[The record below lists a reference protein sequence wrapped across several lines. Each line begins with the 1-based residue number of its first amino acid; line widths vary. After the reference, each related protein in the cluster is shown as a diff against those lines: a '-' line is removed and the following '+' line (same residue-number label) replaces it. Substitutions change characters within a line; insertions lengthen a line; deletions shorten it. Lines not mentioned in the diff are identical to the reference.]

1 MHDTNDLIEKF
12 KLNEEITKI
21 FQDIETKVLSI
32 VNFKDFFDVLL
43 VEIKAK
49 FKIPYAWIS
58 LIDGSEISPLIQS
71 LDTAKYFENQ
81 LSIIDRKK
89 FLKLVGTTSKPVLIN
104 DNLRPYY
111 CFFPPISSYFIKS
124 LAIAPISLDG
134 IVIGSLNQADFSR
147 TRFQPGKDTRILE
160 QLAIK
165 VSICLSNVTVHEKLK
180 SLGFHDPLT
189 GLLNRSVIENI
200 LEREF
205 KRDQR
210 YANDLSVIFLDLD
223 NFKRVNTIYG
233 TDFGDNLLKYVADKI
248 TGMSRNSDIIG
259 RYAGDEFVIIL
270 PETKAKNALN
280 LINRLQSYF
289 KHQPLR
295 IKNTAIPVSISAGVA
310 STEDRSIKSPATLL
324 KRADEMLDLAKGTK
338 ERQSSQAIQP
348 KKMSKVIPLPVVKKD
363 SD

>member
-1 MHDTNDLIEKF
+1 MHDVNEIIERLKLSEEIEKISR
-12 KLNEEITKI
+12 E
-21 FQDIETKVLSI
+21 IETKVLSI
-32 VNFKDFFDVLL
+32 LDFKDFFDILL

-49 FKIPYAWIS
+49 FKLPYIWIS
-58 LIDGSEISPLIQS
+58 LMDGSEISTLIQS
-71 LDTAKYFENQ
+71 FDTSKYFESQ
-81 LSIIDRKK
+81 LTIIEREK
-89 FLKLVGTTSKPVLIN
+89 FLKLVGTTSEPVMIN

-111 CFFPPISSYFIKS
+111 SLFPPISSYFIKS

-147 TRFQPGKDTRILE
+147 TRYQPGKDTRLLE

-165 VSICLSNVTVHEKLK
+165 VSICLSNVTAHEKLK

-189 GLLNRSVIENI
+189 GLLNRRVMDNI

-223 NFKRVNTIYG
+223 NFKRINANYG
-233 TDFGDNLLKYVADKI
+233 KDIGDNLLKYVAEKI
-248 TGMSRNSDIIG
+248 MGMSRNSDIVG
-259 RYAGDEFVIIL
+259 RYAGNEFVIIL

-289 KHQPLR
+289 KNKPLR
-295 IKNTAIPVSISAGVA
+295 IKNTSIPVSISAGVA
-310 STEDRSIKSPATLL
+310 STEDRRIKSPATLL
-324 KRADEMLDLAKGTK
+324 KRADEMLDLAQSTK
-338 ERQSSQAIQP
+338 KTESTQEIEQNSMP
-348 KKMSKVIPLPVVKKD
+348 KVIRFPVAKKD